1 MDDGRMIDEYGD
13 GKALGCALGCAL
25 AVVAAVAVTA
35 TVTIFALLLL

>member
-13 GKALGCALGCAL
+13 GCALGCAL